1 MLVPSLHLAIMYVF
15 SPQPTSLSA
24 ILHLTTS
31 GVKLAD
37 FAELCAALVL
47 ENISTCGK
55 KRGRLKYH

>member
-47 ENISTCGK
+47 ENISIHGK
-55 KRGRLKYH
+55 N